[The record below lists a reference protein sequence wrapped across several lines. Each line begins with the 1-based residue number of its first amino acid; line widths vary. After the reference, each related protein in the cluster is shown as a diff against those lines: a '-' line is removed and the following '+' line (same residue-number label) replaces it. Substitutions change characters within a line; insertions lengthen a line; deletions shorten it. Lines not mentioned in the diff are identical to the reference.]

1 MWAEFRLTLKGALIT
16 LVSVFLPP
24 PFKIIAPGAVTI
36 VGSATRENV
45 GKTALAGPTTNI
57 ILATACILIATVT
70 QDHFWFVA
78 FINAFLAVFNLIP
91 FGVFDGL
98 KVYKWNKVFWA
109 VAFAA
114 AIVLAAYTYSPAL
127 ATF

>member
-1 MWAEFRLTLKGALIT
+1 
-16 LVSVFLPP
+16 VFLPP

-57 ILATACILIATVT
+57 LLATGCILIATVT
-70 QDHFWFVA
+70 QDMFWFVA
-78 FINAFLAVFNLIP
+78 FINAFLATFNLIP

-98 KVYKWNKVFWA
+98 KVYKWNKIWWA
-109 VAFAA
+109 IAFVA
-114 AIVLAAYTYSPAL
+114 AIALAVYTYSPAL